1 MIAATI
7 TTAPAGS
14 SNTGEDHQGT
24 GMRTAES
31 LFRDARQWA
40 DERGLN
46 VSHSKLSRLVRGY
59 RRAVIEQADSGP
71 MLTLDTYLRRTW
83 ADPVGESVARNVD
96 AGRTSLWAERRG
108 GDARA

>member
-1 MIAATI
+1 MRVAIESHTR
-7 TTAPAGS
+7 PAGS
-14 SNTGEDHQGT
+14 TNTGEHSQNKAAPSGD
-24 GMRTAES
+24 A
-31 LFRDARQWA
+31 LFRKARQWA

-59 RRAVIEQADSGP
+59 NRARAERPA
-71 MLTLDTYLRRTW
+71 LTLETYLRRTW

-108 GDARA
+108 GDALV